1 MLQRQMQHLF
11 LYIPIFCTVGLFG
24 FGGINMD
31 NKYLNEVLERLES
44 YRKKEQQ
51 IELLRYELQHAKQ
64 VSPTELIEAMTFQ
77 TRDADGSQTDLYPK
91 DVPGIALSYQHIA
104 AQLNEEAVGE
114 LISRYTAL
122 CHERDRLL
130 HYIGLLDK
138 RQQDVVRKHYF
149 EQQSWSEI
157 ASSMDLTP
165 RTVQRTRQQAL
176 DELANLYAFADGIL
190 RR

>member
-1 MLQRQMQHLF
+1 
-11 LYIPIFCTVGLFG
+11 
-24 FGGINMD
+24 MD

-77 TRDADGSQTDLYPK
+77 TRDADASQTDLYPK

-114 LISRYTAL
+114 LMSRYTAL

-130 HYIGLLDK
+130 HYIGLWTSGS
-138 RQQDVVRKHYF
+138 RT
-149 EQQSWSEI
+149 SSESTI
-157 ASSMDLTP
+157 LSSN
-165 RTVQRTRQQAL
+165 RGARS
-176 DELANLYAFADGIL
+176 
-190 RR
+190 RRVWT

>member
-1 MLQRQMQHLF
+1 
-11 LYIPIFCTVGLFG
+11 
-24 FGGINMD
+24 MD

-51 IELLRYELQHAKQ
+51 IELLRYELQHVKQ
-64 VSPTELIEAMTFQ
+64 VSPTEMIEVMTFQ
-77 TRDADGSQTDLYPK
+77 KRDADNAGTNAYPK
-91 DVPGIALSYQHIA
+91 SVPEIAMSYQRAA
-104 AQLNEEAVGE
+104 AQLNGE
-114 LISRYTAL
+114 SVEDLTSKYADL
-122 CHERDRLL
+122 CHEQDRLS
-130 HYIGLLDK
+130 HYIGFLDG
-138 RQQDVVRKHYF
+138 RQQDVIRRYYF

-157 ASSMDLTP
+157 AASMDLTP

>member
-1 MLQRQMQHLF
+1 
-11 LYIPIFCTVGLFG
+11 
-24 FGGINMD
+24 MD

-77 TRDADGSQTDLYPK
+77 TRDADASQTDLYPK

-114 LISRYTAL
+114 LINRYTAGGKRAVL
-122 CHERDRLL
+122 LAVGDDRDRLL

-157 ASSMDLTP
+157 AASMDLTP

-176 DELANLYAFADGIL
+176 DELANLYAFADGVL

>member
-1 MLQRQMQHLF
+1 
-11 LYIPIFCTVGLFG
+11 
-24 FGGINMD
+24 MD
-31 NKYLNEVLERLES
+31 NKYLNEVLDRLEN
-44 YRKKEQQ
+44 YQKMMRQ
-51 IELLRYELQHAKQ
+51 IELLQYEIQYLLIS
-64 VSPTELIEAMTFQ
+64 SPTELIETMTFQ
-77 TRDADGSQTDLYPK
+77 IRNADVNQTNLYPK

-157 ASSMDLTP
+157 AASMDLTP

>member
-1 MLQRQMQHLF
+1 
-11 LYIPIFCTVGLFG
+11 
-24 FGGINMD
+24 MD
-31 NKYLNEVLERLES
+31 NKYLNEVLDRLVN
-44 YRKKEQQ
+44 YRKVTQQ
-51 IELLRYELQHAKQ
+51 IELLRYEMQCAGHI
-64 VSPTELIEAMTFQ
+64 SPTEMIEVMTFQ
-77 TRDADGSQTDLYPK
+77 RHTDDADDACAYTKS
-91 DVPGIALSYQHIA
+91 VPGIALSYQRAA
-104 AQLNEEAVGE
+104 AQLNNEAMEEILSKYAD
-114 LISRYTAL
+114 L
-122 CHERDRLL
+122 CRERDRLL

-157 ASSMDLTP
+157 AASMDLTP

>member
-1 MLQRQMQHLF
+1 
-11 LYIPIFCTVGLFG
+11 
-24 FGGINMD
+24 
-31 NKYLNEVLERLES
+31 
-44 YRKKEQQ
+44 
-51 IELLRYELQHAKQ
+51 
-64 VSPTELIEAMTFQ
+64 MTFQ
-77 TRDADGSQTDLYPK
+77 IRNADVNQTNLYPK

-114 LISRYTAL
+114 LISRYTAS
-122 CHERDRLL
+122 CQERDRLL

-138 RQQDVVRKHYF
+138 RQQDVIRKHYF

-157 ASSMDLTP
+157 TASMDLTP

>member
-1 MLQRQMQHLF
+1 MDYESICGSLQTISMARLF
-11 LYIPIFCTVGLFG
+11 YEYGKLDRL
-24 FGGINMD
+24 
-31 NKYLNEVLERLES
+31 LERGITTSSDDLYEI
-44 YRKKEQQ
+44 YY
-51 IELLRYELQHAKQ
+51 ELLIA
-64 VSPTELIEAMTFQ
+64 A
-77 TRDADGSQTDLYPK
+77 TDYPK

-114 LISRYTAL
+114 LASRYTAL

-138 RQQDVVRKHYF
+138 RQQDVIRKHYF

-157 ASSMDLTP
+157 AASMDLTP

>member
-1 MLQRQMQHLF
+1 
-11 LYIPIFCTVGLFG
+11 
-24 FGGINMD
+24 MD

-64 VSPTELIEAMTFQ
+64 VRAN
-77 TRDADGSQTDLYPK
+77 RTDRSH
-91 DVPGIALSYQHIA
+91 DVPNPRRRRQPNGSIPKRRARHRSFLPAHRRTAERRSRRRA
-104 AQLNEEAVGE
+104 D
-114 LISRYTAL
+114 ISRYTAL

-157 ASSMDLTP
+157 AASMDLTP